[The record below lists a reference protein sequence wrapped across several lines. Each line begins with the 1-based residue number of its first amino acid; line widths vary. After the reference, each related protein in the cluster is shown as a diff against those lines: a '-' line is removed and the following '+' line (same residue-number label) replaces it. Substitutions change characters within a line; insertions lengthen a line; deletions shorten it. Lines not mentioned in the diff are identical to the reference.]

1 MPVKKLMALLGLV
14 ALLAGCT
21 ARQGEAPAPDLT
33 IEEHA
38 VTERGADQPTHFE
51 FNDRIPASVK
61 EKRAPWRKLPERRW
75 DNLPA
80 ANAALSP
87 FGYELVTVP
96 EAGAELIKGRDLV
109 VGHLSEIGPVA
120 VRGDGKDFA
129 FVAYSSS
136 RGSILVRANG
146 IQPWEEGDHY
156 FQPPVFAGNDLIEVK
171 IDGQSSERFILLQNG
186 KEVYRGVAGPV
197 ITDLPLRRL
206 ATWNSTWVVEIK
218 GDVIL
223 GGKSQKQ
230 ALGYDELF
238 EWRLVDGKP
247 FYFFRKDGKV
257 GISYGGKDQGARYDE
272 VVHYM
277 CCEPAMF
284 NPAGNEQMVWFYA
297 RKGEMWHYVEAGLF
311 R

>member
-1 MPVKKLMALLGLV
+1 MKKLMALVGLL
-14 ALLAGCT
+14 ALLAGCS
-21 ARQGEAPAPDLT
+21 ARQGGAPAPDLT

-38 VTERGADQPTHFE
+38 VTERGADQPTHFA
-51 FNDRIPASVK
+51 FNDRIPAAVK
-61 EKRAPWRKLPERRW
+61 EKRAQWRQTAARW

-87 FGYELVTVP
+87 LGYELVAIP
-96 EAGAELIKGRDLV
+96 GGGADLHKGQELI
-109 VGHLSEIGPVA
+109 VGYLSEISPVA
-120 VRGDGKDFA
+120 VSENGKDFA

-136 RGSILVRANG
+136 RGSMLVRPAG
-146 IQPWEEGDHY
+146 IQPWEMGEHY
-156 FQPPVFAGNDLIEVK
+156 FQPPVFAGNELIEVK
-171 IDGQSSERFILLQNG
+171 IDGQSSERFVVLQNG
-186 KEVYRGVAGPV
+186 KEVYRGVAGP
-197 ITDLPLRRL
+197 IIADLPLRHL
-206 ATWNSTWVVEIK
+206 AAWNSTWVVEIK

-230 ALGYDELF
+230 ALGYEELF
-238 EWRLVDGKP
+238 DWRLVAGSP

-257 GISYGGKDQGARYDE
+257 GINYGGKDQGARYDE

-297 RKGEMWHYVEAGLF
+297 RKGEMWYYVEAGVF